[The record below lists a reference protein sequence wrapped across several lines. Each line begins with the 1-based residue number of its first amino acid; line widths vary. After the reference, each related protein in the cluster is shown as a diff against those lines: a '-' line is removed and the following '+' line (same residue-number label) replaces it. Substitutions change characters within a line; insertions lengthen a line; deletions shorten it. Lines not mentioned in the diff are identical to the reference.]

1 MKKAKLL
8 QKLGKNHFITK
19 RNGCYTR
26 GHQYSTYEICCDSV
40 KIMTNTPNP
49 CCCSTKEQKL
59 YVKMKSELTEY
70 IYQKMKNN
78 EDLYGKY
85 VSNDGWA
92 IRMTDKNMD
101 NFLNLCITEWTKMG
115 NFVSKE

>member
-1 MKKAKLL
+1 MKNAELL
-8 QKLGKNHFITK
+8 LKLGKYHFITK
-19 RNGCYTR
+19 RNGFFTR
-26 GHQYSTYEICCDSV
+26 GNQCSTYEIV
-40 KIMTNTPNP
+40 NYVVRIITKTPNP
-49 CCCSTKEQKL
+49 CYCSTKEQKL
-59 YVKMKSELTEY
+59 YVKMKSELTEN